1 MLSRYLV
8 LLILI
13 ESMSKF
19 TTTERLQIQSIVPTV
34 SIRRIPDSEIVK
46 EIYQQSH
53 KTISRI
59 TVFNIRKRIK
69 QDSYRWYQKLREGE
83 YE

>member
-1 MLSRYLV
+1 MLSLSSLSHTYR
-8 LLILI
+8 ITP
-13 ESMSKF
+13 KF
-19 TTTERLQIQSIVPTV
+19 TTTKRLQIQSIVATI
-34 SIRRIPDSEIVK
+34 SIKRIPDPEIVK
-46 EIYQQSH
+46 EIYRQSH

>member
-1 MLSRYLV
+1 MSSLSSLSHDY
-8 LLILI
+8 II
-13 ESMSKF
+13 TPKF
-19 TTTERLQIQSIVPTV
+19 TTTERLQIQSIVAVV
-34 SIRRIPDSEIVK
+34 SIKRIPDPKIVK
-46 EIYQQSH
+46 EIHRQSH
-53 KTISRI
+53 KTINRI

>member
-1 MLSRYLV
+1 
-8 LLILI
+8 
-13 ESMSKF
+13 MSKF

>member
-13 ESMSKF
+13 DS
-19 TTTERLQIQSIVPTV
+19 RLNLPPGKIADSEHIVATV
-34 SIRRIPDSEIVK
+34 SIKRIPDPEIVK
-46 EIYQQSH
+46 EIYRQSH

-69 QDSYRWYQKLREGE
+69 QDSYR
-83 YE
+83 

>member
-1 MLSRYLV
+1 VATLS
-8 LLILI
+8 I
-13 ESMSKF
+13 K
-19 TTTERLQIQSIVPTV
+19 
-34 SIRRIPDSEIVK
+34 RIPDPEIVK
-46 EIYQQSH
+46 EIHRQSH

>member
-1 MLSRYLV
+1 
-8 LLILI
+8 
-13 ESMSKF
+13 
-19 TTTERLQIQSIVPTV
+19 LQIQSIVATV
-34 SIRRIPDSEIVK
+34 SIRRIPDPEIVK

-53 KTISRI
+53 ETISRI

>member
-19 TTTERLQIQSIVPTV
+19 TTTERLQIQSIVATV
-34 SIRRIPDSEIVK
+34 SIKRIPDPEIVK
-46 EIYQQSH
+46 EIYRQSH

-59 TVFNIRKRIK
+59 TEFNIRKRIK

-83 YE
+83 